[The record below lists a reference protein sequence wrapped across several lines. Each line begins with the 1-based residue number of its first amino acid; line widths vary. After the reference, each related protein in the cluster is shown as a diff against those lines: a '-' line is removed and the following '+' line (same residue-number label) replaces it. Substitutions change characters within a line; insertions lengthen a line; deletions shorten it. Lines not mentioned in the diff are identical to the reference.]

1 MESDETLMQR
11 AEMEIYQKAGIK
23 RKMFE
28 SQEEYK
34 DRARAELFQRL
45 SANSREKGFTLCEK

>member
-1 MESDETLMQR
+1 MEKQSGTRKKWTESDETFKKR

-34 DRARAELFQRL
+34 NRARAEL
-45 SANSREKGFTLCEK
+45 SRRISDK